1 MEATMYLLCVYIYE
15 VIIRNKE
22 IQSLCNPYRLQNPLF
37 PATVTTCKLPVVGV
51 WLFSRDDS
59 FRRISATPGRDMP
72 AARPFLKA

>member
-1 MEATMYLLCVYIYE
+1 MEATTTCDNNIYE
-15 VIIRNKE
+15 VIVRNKE
-22 IQSLCNPYRLQNPLF
+22 YNPLDYIIHYSLLT
-37 PATVTTCKLPVVGV
+37 ACKLPVVAV